1 MKKFSLFI
9 VILITQILNVHC
21 GIPSADS
28 IQQLNTPAIK
38 VGFKQYKSYN
48 NYVYQYISKNYATV
62 PYSIRIRILAYQP
75 EADFSGFMIYI
86 NNSADVMPSENDDG
100 TKASLQIA
108 HTYHYYYDS
117 SRGNY
122 PRQAQ
127 IEGRFIVPSGT
138 FNSGLYPSISVS
150 ALAGITAVSPLTEP
164 VYPAI
169 TRYPVEF
176 YFDIKWDGKGQ
187 NLVFGAEKKYNIAIT
202 AVDVAS
208 KLESKLSNIIMVR
221 FNGVVGDGDFDFDSS
236 I

>member
-1 MKKFSLFI
+1 MKRFAFFI
-9 VILITQILNVHC
+9 LILITQIFNVQC

-28 IQQLNTPAIK
+28 IQQLNTPAIV
-38 VGFKQYKSYN
+38 VGTKTANGGYYDYSEVKKFYSP
-48 NYVYQYISKNYATV
+48 NY
-62 PYSIRIRILAYQP
+62 IRIKILAYQP

-100 TKASLQIA
+100 SKSSLQIA

-122 PRQAQ
+122 PRQSQ

-150 ALAGITAVSPLTEP
+150 ALASITTVPPLAEP

-176 YFDIKWDGKGQ
+176 YFDIKWDGKGF
-187 NLVFGAEKKYNIAIT
+187 LLTTGAEKKYNIAIT

-208 KLESKLSNIIMVR
+208 KLESKLSNVIMVR
-221 FNGVVGDGDFDFDSS
+221 FNGIPLDGDFDFDSS